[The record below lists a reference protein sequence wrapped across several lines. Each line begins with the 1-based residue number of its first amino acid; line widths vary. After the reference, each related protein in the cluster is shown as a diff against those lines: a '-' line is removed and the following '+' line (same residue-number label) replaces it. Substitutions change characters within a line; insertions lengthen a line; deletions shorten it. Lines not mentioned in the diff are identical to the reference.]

1 MSVLHSYIL
10 CVEANF
16 CIHLV
21 CDKSAGGYRLRP
33 CVLADMVPPA
43 TPDEKAWPHV
53 APVLAR
59 CGGFEGQVG

>member
-1 MSVLHSYIL
+1 MSVLRSCIL

-21 CDKSAGGYRLRP
+21 CAKNAGGYRLRP
-33 CVLADMVPPA
+33 CVLAQVVSAAFRARKPQPR
-43 TPDEKAWPHV
+43 V
-53 APVLAR
+53 SPVLAR